1 MAGPALRPHPHAQAC
16 QDLAHSL
23 AADPVVITDGLERGA
38 AEVSGAHIG
47 LAAVVSNASG
57 HGRSLGCLSAKGNRL
72 PKCADE
78 RQGLASLGMTAA
90 VSDRPEETSAS
101 ALFRELLAQSEWT
114 HETLAAEVEVSP
126 GRVSQWATNR
136 GSIPWDKARLVAAKL
151 NTKPALISP
160 GFRRLRD
167 EFLASHVERLD
178 ASIIELAIPTAR
190 KFAKLSP
197 NQKLS
202 LDRDAEAIAQA
213 IGIAL
218 QVAIE
223 EAEGAYD
230 ESTQAHGADRRIDH
244 AARKG
249 EVRREAEAA
258 PRVVRKRA
266 AGAA

>member
-1 MAGPALRPHPHAQAC
+1 MAGTTLRPHPNAKSA
-16 QDLAHSL
+16 QDLANAL
-23 AADPVVITDGLERGA
+23 TAEAVVVSDLLERGA
-38 AEVSGAHIG
+38 AQVSGPHVG
-47 LAAVVSNASG
+47 LAAVVSKASG
-57 HGRSLGCLSAKGNRL
+57 HGASLGRLSAKGNRL
-72 PKCADE
+72 PKCADG
-78 RQGLASLGMTAA
+78 RRTLASLGMAA
-90 VSDRPEETSAS
+90 PVSDRPEETRAS
-101 ALFRELLAQSEWT
+101 ALFRELLANSDWT

-136 GSIPWDKARLVAAKL
+136 GSVPWDKARLVAAKL

-178 ASIIELAIPTAR
+178 ASIIDLAIPTAR

-202 LDRDAEAIAQA
+202 LERDAAAIAEA

-230 ESTQAHGADRRIDH
+230 ESTQAHGADRRVDH
-244 AARKG
+244 VARKG
-249 EVRREAEAA
+249 ESRREAEAP
-258 PRVVRKRA
+258 PRVARKRA

>member
-1 MAGPALRPHPHAQAC
+1 MTGTPLWSHPNANATE
-16 QDLAHSL
+16 DLANPLS
-23 AADPVVITDGLERGA
+23 AKAVVVCDCLERRA
-38 AEVSGAHIG
+38 VEVAGAHVG

-57 HGRSLGCLSAKGNRL
+57 HGRSLGRLSAKGNRL

-90 VSDRPEETSAS
+90 VSDRPEETRAS

-136 GSIPWDKARLVAAKL
+136 GSIPWDKARLVAEKL

-249 EVRREAEAA
+249 EVRREAEA
-258 PRVVRKRA
+258 PHRVARKRA